1 MQMKP
6 GLAWLY
12 ACCLL
17 AAFAPPVQ
25 AENPRVL
32 LDTDLGPLLIELE
45 PSRAPVT
52 VANFLA
58 YVDRGDFNDTLFH
71 RVVPNFVAQAG
82 GFRSN
87 GSSITRRAAIASERG
102 NGLLNVPGSLAMA
115 LSNNPNGTTNTGS
128 ASSDFFINTA
138 VNSNLDAD
146 FTVFGRVVE
155 GLDTLSSI
163 SNTPRFGASE
173 QPIRPPLIRRAV
185 RTSGYPIL
193 DLHTG
198 AWFDPEKSGRGFGLE
213 IADGGGANAQP
224 LIVVYWYDYF
234 EGEQVWM
241 NGAANF
247 NWGDNEVEI
256 PLGITRGAR
265 WGADFDPADVERDGD
280 WGTLTVRFESCGRG
294 RFSYRSAFGDGEL
307 QLRRLTRPV
316 GARCSE

>member
-1 MQMKP
+1 MNLKILFGAACAAALTV
-6 GLAWLY
+6 GLCAT
-12 ACCLL
+12 AK
-17 AAFAPPVQ
+17 

-45 PSRAPVT
+45 PSRAPAT

-58 YVDRGDFNDTLFH
+58 YVDRGDYNNTLFH
-71 RVVPNFVAQAG
+71 RIVPNFVAQAG
-82 GFRSN
+82 VTRAN
-87 GSSITRRAAIASERG
+87 GSSIQQRAPVASERG
-102 NGLLNVPGSLAMA
+102 NGLLNTRGTVAMA
-115 LSNNPNGTTNTGS
+115 LTAQGNQYNYNS
-128 ASSDFFINTA
+128 ATSSFFINT
-138 VNSNLDAD
+138 VNNPDLDPD
-146 FTVFGRVVE
+146 FTVFGRVEE
-155 GLDTLSSI
+155 GIDTLDAI
-163 SNTPRFGASE
+163 GNTPLYANSTAPLRA
-173 QPIRPPLIRRAV
+173 PLIRRAV

-213 IADGGGANAQP
+213 IADGGGANARP

-241 NGAANF
+241 SGAANF